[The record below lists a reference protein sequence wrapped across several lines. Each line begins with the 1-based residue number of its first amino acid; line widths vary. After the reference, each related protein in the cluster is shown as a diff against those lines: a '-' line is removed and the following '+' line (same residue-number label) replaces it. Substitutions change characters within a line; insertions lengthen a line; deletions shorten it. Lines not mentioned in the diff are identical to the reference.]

1 MKVGADSPVKV
12 VVALLFVAVAA
23 GFAVRLIFGSSNT
36 QAATPTVA
44 AAAEPAARQNSLL
57 NSLDPSL
64 RFDLLKASQDVNYK
78 GSGRNI
84 FNAQPEPPPIPK
96 PVTQKI
102 WTVMNKPPPPPPPPI
117 NLKFYGFASSA
128 GGTKRVFLSENGDIF
143 IAKEGDIVDRH
154 YKVGH
159 ITPNS
164 VEITDVLN
172 NNTQT
177 IPLTEAPTGPGG
189 PS

>member
-1 MKVGADSPVKV
+1 MKLGAESPVKV
-12 VVALLFVAVAA
+12 LVAVLFVAVAA
-23 GFAVRLIFGSSNT
+23 GFAVHLIFGSSNT
-36 QAATPTVA
+36 QAATPA
-44 AAAEPAARQNSLL
+44 ATATTEPPTKQTSLL

-84 FNAQPEPPPIPK
+84 FNAMPEPPPVPK
-96 PVTQKI
+96 QVAPVL
-102 WTVMNKPPPPPPPPI
+102 VYGPPKAPPPPPI
-117 NLKFYGFASSA
+117 NLKFYGFATAS
-128 GGTKRVFLSENGDIF
+128 GNVRRVFLSENGDIF

-154 YKVGH
+154 YKVGR
-159 ITPNS
+159 ITTNS
-164 VEITDVLN
+164 VEITDVLD

-177 IPLTEAPTGPGG
+177 IYLTEAPTGPGG

>member
-1 MKVGADSPVKV
+1 MKLGADSPVKLILAV
-12 VVALLFVAVAA
+12 LLAAAAV
-23 GFAVRLIFGSSNT
+23 GFAVHLIFGSSNT
-36 QAATPTVA
+36 QAATPTATVTP
-44 AAAEPAARQNSLL
+44 EPAMKQMALL

-84 FNAQPEPPPIPK
+84 FNAMPEPPPIPK
-96 PVTQKI
+96 PIQQAMQPI
-102 WTVMNKPPPPPPPPI
+102 GPPNKPPPPPI
-117 NLKFYGFASSA
+117 NLKFYGFASAS
-128 GGTKRVFLSENGDIF
+128 GGVKRVFLSENGDIF

-154 YKVGH
+154 YKVGR
-159 ITPNS
+159 ITTNS
-164 VEITDVLN
+164 VEITDVLD

-177 IPLTEAPTGPGG
+177 IYLTEAPTGPGG

>member
-12 VVALLFVAVAA
+12 ALALIFLAVAA
-23 GFAVRLIFGSSNT
+23 GFLLHLVFTSSNT
-36 QAATPTVA
+36 QAATPIATA
-44 AAAEPAARQNSLL
+44 ASPAAKQSSLL
-57 NSLDPSL
+57 NSLDPSI

-78 GSGRNI
+78 GTGRNI
-84 FNAQPEPPPIPK
+84 FNAMPEPAPIPK
-96 PVTQKI
+96 AQQPVL
-102 WTVMNKPPPPPPPPI
+102 VYGPPKAPPPPPI
-117 NLKFYGFASSA
+117 NLKFYGFASAA
-128 GGTKRVFLSENGDIF
+128 GGAKRVFLSENGDIF

-154 YKVGH
+154 YKVGR
-159 ITPNS
+159 ITLTS

>member
-1 MKVGADSPVKV
+1 V
-12 VVALLFVAVAA
+12 
-23 GFAVRLIFGSSNT
+23 GFAVHLIFGSSNT
-36 QAATPTVA
+36 QAATPA
-44 AAAEPAARQNSLL
+44 ATAAPEPATKQSSLL

-84 FNAQPEPPPIPK
+84 FNAMPEPPPIPK
-96 PVTQKI
+96 PIQQPGPFI
-102 WTVMNKPPPPPPPPI
+102 GPPKPPPPPPI
-117 NLKFYGFASSA
+117 NLKFYGFASAS
-128 GGTKRVFLSENGDIF
+128 GGVKRVFLSENGDIF

-154 YKVGH
+154 YKVGR
-159 ITPNS
+159 ISANS

-177 IPLTEAPTGPGG
+177 IPLTEAPAGPGG

>member
-1 MKVGADSPVKV
+1 MKLGADSPVKV
-12 VVALLFVAVAA
+12 GVTLVFVAVAA
-23 GFAVRLIFGSSNT
+23 GFLLHLIFSSSST
-36 QAATPTVA
+36 QAATPVA
-44 AAAEPAARQNSLL
+44 TTATAPATKQSSLL
-57 NSLDPSL
+57 NSLDPSI

-78 GSGRNI
+78 GNGRNI
-84 FNAQPEPPPIPK
+84 FNAQPEPPPIPA
-96 PVTQKI
+96 PVTNGRLYWVIPK
-102 WTVMNKPPPPPPPPI
+102 PPPPPI
-117 NLKFYGFASSA
+117 NLKFYGFASAS
-128 GGTKRVFLSENGDIF
+128 GGAKRVFLSENGDIF

>member
-1 MKVGADSPVKV
+1 MKVGADSPVKLV
-12 VVALLFVAVAA
+12 LAVLLAAAAV
-23 GFAVRLIFGSSNT
+23 GFAVHLIFGSSNT
-36 QAATPTVA
+36 QAATPTA
-44 AAAEPAARQNSLL
+44 AVTPEPATKQMALL

-84 FNAQPEPPPIPK
+84 FNAMPEPPPVPRQVAPVLVYGPPK
-96 PVTQKI
+96 A
-102 WTVMNKPPPPPPPPI
+102 PPPPPI
-117 NLKFYGFASSA
+117 NLKFYGFATAS
-128 GGTKRVFLSENGDIF
+128 GNVKRVFLSENGDIF

-154 YKVGH
+154 YKVGR
-159 ITPNS
+159 ITLNS

>member
-1 MKVGADSPVKV
+1 MKLGAESPVKV
-12 VVALLFVAVAA
+12 VVALLFAALAVA
-23 GFAVRLIFGSSNT
+23 FVVHVVFSSSNT
-36 QAATPTVA
+36 QAATPTA
-44 AAAEPAARQNSLL
+44 ATAEPAKQSSLL

-78 GSGRNI
+78 GAGRNI
-84 FNAQPEPPPIPK
+84 FNAQPEPPPIPAPIA
-96 PVTQKI
+96 PVRI
-102 WTVMNKPPPPPPPPI
+102 YTVIKPPPPPPI
-117 NLKFYGFASSA
+117 NLKFYGFASAS
-128 GGTKRVFLSENGDIF
+128 GGAKRVFLSENGDIF

-177 IPLTEAPTGPGG
+177 IPLTEAPTGAGG

>member
-1 MKVGADSPVKV
+1 MKLGAENPKKV
-12 VVALLFVAVAA
+12 LVVLLFFALAV
-23 GFAVRLIFGSSNT
+23 GFALREIFSTST
-36 QAATPTVA
+36 SA
-44 AAAEPAARQNSLL
+44 AAAPVAAPQTAQSAPKQASLL

-84 FNAQPEPPPIPK
+84 FNAEPEPPPVPK
-96 PVTQKI
+96 VQQPVL
-102 WTVMNKPPPPPPPPI
+102 VYGPPKAPPPPPI

-128 GGTKRVFLSENGDIF
+128 GGAKRVFLSENGDIF

-154 YKVGH
+154 YRVGH

-177 IPLTEAPTGPGG
+177 IPLTEAPTGAGG